1 MMQFQCTLA
10 VNDDVLAHL
19 GDDLDTYLN
28 EQAAKAARHEG
39 AQTSGPWT
47 FKRVGVD
54 NQITTYLATCD
65 LGAI

>member
-1 MMQFQCTLA
+1 MMQFQTHLA
-10 VNDDVLAHL
+10 VHADVLEHL
-19 GDDLDTYLN
+19 GDNLDTYLN
-28 EQAAKAARHEG
+28 EQATKVAKREG
-39 AQTSGPWT
+39 ALTSGLWQ